1 VRLLRHDLH
10 ILTGAYALNAV
21 DGAERDRFEHHMRR
35 CRPCGN
41 EVRGL
46 AETATTLAMAVAM
59 PPPAGLKQRVM
70 NAVAVTRQVPP
81 VVDHRRLPR
90 RLRHGSLQHG
100 SLQHGSLQH
109 GSLQHGTARSS
120 SWLPR
125 LATAA
130 AAVSLVAAVTFGI
143 LQISTQH
150 KLDSARAQNQAIAAV
165 IAAPDARIVTQT
177 TSAGGTASVVVSRA
191 EAKIVFT
198 SAGLP
203 ALPASE
209 VYELWLIGPPRIRPA
224 GLLPAPS
231 AGKTAPVL
239 ASGLAAGDK
248 VGLTVEPAG
257 GTSMP
262 TTTPIVLM
270 ALPA

>member
-10 ILTGAYALNAV
+10 ILTGAYALDAV
-21 DGAERDRFEHHMRR
+21 AGAERDRFEHHLRR
-35 CRPCGN
+35 CRSCGN
-41 EVRGL
+41 EVRGM
-46 AETATTLAMAVAM
+46 AETATSLGMAVAL
-59 PPPAGLKQRVM
+59 PPPAQLKQRVLT
-70 NAVAVTRQVPP
+70 AVAVTRQVPP
-81 VVDHRRLPR
+81 AVDHRRR
-90 RLRHGSLQHG
+90 QGRLRHGSLQHRA
-100 SLQHGSLQH
+100 
-109 GSLQHGTARSS
+109 ARPS
-120 SWLPR
+120 SWVPR
-125 LATAA
+125 LATAV
-130 AAVSLVAAVTFGI
+130 AVLSLAVAATFGI
-143 LQISTQH
+143 LEVSTQH
-150 KLDSARAQNQAIAAV
+150 ELGNARAQNQAIAAV
-165 IAAPDARIVTQT
+165 IAAPDARIVTQAT
-177 TSAGGTASVVVSRA
+177 TDGGTGSVVVSRA

-257 GTSMP
+257 GTRMP
-262 TTTPIVLM
+262 TTTPILLM
-270 ALPA
+270 TLPA

>member
-1 VRLLRHDLH
+1 VRILRHDLH
-10 ILTGAYALNAV
+10 TLTGAYALNAV
-21 DGAERDRFEHHMRR
+21 DGAERDRFEHHLGR

-59 PPPAGLKQRVM
+59 PPPAQLKQRVM
-70 NAVAVTRQVPP
+70 NAVSVTRQVPP
-81 VVDHRRLPR
+81 AVDHRRLHG
-90 RLRHGSLQHG
+90 RLRHGTTG
-100 SLQHGSLQH
+100 SSP
-109 GSLQHGTARSS
+109 
-120 SWLPR
+120 WVPR
-125 LATAA
+125 LATAV
-130 AAVSLVAAVTFGI
+130 AAVSLAAAVAFGI
-143 LQISTQH
+143 LQISTRHQ
-150 KLDSARAQNQAIAAV
+150 LDSARAQNQAIAAV
-165 IAAPDARIVTQT
+165 IAAPDARIVSEA

-203 ALPASE
+203 ALPAGE

-239 ASGLAAGDK
+239 ASGLATGDK

-257 GTSMP
+257 GTSKP
-262 TTTPIVLM
+262 TTTPILLM
-270 ALPA
+270 TLPA

>member
-10 ILTGAYALNAV
+10 TLTGVYALDAV
-21 DGAERDRFEHHMRR
+21 DGAERDRFEHHLRR

-59 PPPAGLKQRVM
+59 PPPARLKQRVM
-70 NAVAVTRQVPP
+70 NAVGVTRQVPP
-81 VVDHRRLPR
+81 TVDHRRR
-90 RLRHGSLQHG
+90 GRWRFRA
-100 SLQHGSLQH
+100 
-109 GSLQHGTARSS
+109 ARSS
-120 SWLPR
+120 SWVPR
-125 LATAA
+125 LATAV
-130 AAVSLVAAVTFGI
+130 AAVSLAVAVAFGI

-150 KLDSARAQNQAIAAV
+150 QLNSAREQNQAIAAV
-165 IAAPDARIVTQT
+165 IAAPDARIVTQA
-177 TSAGGTASVVVSRA
+177 TSAGGTGSVVVSRA

-203 ALPASE
+203 ALPATE

-257 GTSMP
+257 GTRMP
-262 TTTPIVLM
+262 TTTPILLIT
-270 ALPA
+270 LPA

>member
-10 ILTGAYALNAV
+10 TLTGAYALDAV
-21 DGAERDRFEHHMRR
+21 DGAERDRFEHHLRR

-59 PPPAGLKQRVM
+59 PPPGRLKQRVM
-70 NAVAVTRQVPP
+70 NAVGVTRQVPP
-81 VVDHRRLPR
+81 AVDHRRR
-90 RLRHGSLQHG
+90 ARLRFGSLPHG
-100 SLQHGSLQH
+100 A
-109 GSLQHGTARSS
+109 ARSS
-120 SWLPR
+120 SWVPR
-125 LATAA
+125 LATAV
-130 AAVSLVAAVTFGI
+130 AAVSLAVAVTFGI

-150 KLDSARAQNQAIAAV
+150 QLDSARAQNQAIAAV
-165 IAAPDARIVTQT
+165 IAAPDARIVTQAT
-177 TSAGGTASVVVSRA
+177 AAGGTGSVVVSRA

-203 ALPASE
+203 ALPATE

-224 GLLPAPS
+224 GLLPSPS

-257 GTSMP
+257 GTRMP
-262 TTTPIVLM
+262 TTTPILLM
-270 ALPA
+270 TLPA

>member
-10 ILTGAYALNAV
+10 TLTGAYALDAV
-21 DGAERDRFEHHMRR
+21 DGAERDRFEHHLRR

-70 NAVAVTRQVPP
+70 NAVGVTRQVPP
-81 VVDHRRLPR
+81 AVDRR
-90 RLRHGSLQHG
+90 RLRRA
-100 SLQHGSLQH
+100 
-109 GSLQHGTARSS
+109 ARSS
-120 SWLPR
+120 SWVPR
-125 LATAA
+125 LATAV
-130 AAVSLVAAVTFGI
+130 AAVSLAVAVTFGI

-150 KLDSARAQNQAIAAV
+150 QLDSARAQNQAIAAV
-165 IAAPDARIVTQT
+165 IAAPDARIVTQAT
-177 TSAGGTASVVVSRA
+177 AAGGTGSVVVSRA

-203 ALPASE
+203 ALPATE

-262 TTTPIVLM
+262 TTTPILLM
-270 ALPA
+270 TLPA

>member
-1 VRLLRHDLH
+1 MRLLRHDLH
-10 ILTGAYALNAV
+10 ILTGVYALNAV
-21 DGAERDRFEHHMRR
+21 DGAERDRFEHHLRR

-59 PPPAGLKQRVM
+59 APPAGLKQRVM

-81 VVDHRRLPR
+81 AVDHRRLR
-90 RLRHGSLQHG
+90 RA
-100 SLQHGSLQH
+100 
-109 GSLQHGTARSS
+109 ARSS

-165 IAAPDARIVTQT
+165 IAAPDARIVTQA

>member
-81 VVDHRRLPR
+81 AVDHRRLPR
-90 RLRHGSLQHG
+90 RLRHGSLQHS

-109 GSLQHGTARSS
+109 GAGRSS

-165 IAAPDARIVTQT
+165 IAAPDARIVTQA